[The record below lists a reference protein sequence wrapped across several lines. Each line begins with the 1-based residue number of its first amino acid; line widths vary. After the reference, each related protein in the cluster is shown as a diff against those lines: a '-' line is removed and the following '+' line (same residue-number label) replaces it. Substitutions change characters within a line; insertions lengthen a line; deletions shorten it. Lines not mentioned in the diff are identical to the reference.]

1 MDRYLR
7 AYSLPRSD
15 FFSYIDRQNLDP
27 QLTKRVKTKVVQH
40 ALLRFDPAPVLERWA
55 ASRQAQA
62 EASMA
67 RATARR
73 ENEAAAAAAT
83 PGRV

>member
-40 ALLRFDPAPVLERWA
+40 ALLRVRPR
-55 ASRQAQA
+55 
-62 EASMA
+62 A
-67 RATARR
+67 RAGALGGLS
-73 ENEAAAAAAT
+73 
-83 PGRV
+83 PGPG